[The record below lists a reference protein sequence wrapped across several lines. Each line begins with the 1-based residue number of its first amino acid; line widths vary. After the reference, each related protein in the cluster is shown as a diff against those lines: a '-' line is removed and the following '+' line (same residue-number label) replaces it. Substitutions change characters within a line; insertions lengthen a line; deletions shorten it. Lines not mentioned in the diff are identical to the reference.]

1 MAQLNLVP
9 DPAVVGVQIGLFIV
23 NVAIVKKFY
32 LEPYLR
38 LRANRDTLTTGSHA
52 DAARLL
58 YECDEIAKKVQD
70 SIEEAAATAA
80 SHREAVKATATQ
92 RRAEIIR
99 AAEERARAEV
109 EAVAI
114 RVKNEV
120 AEQRAMLPKC
130 ISELTAELFAATTNY
145 N

>member
-9 DPAVVGVQIGLFIV
+9 DLAVVGVQVGLFVV
-23 NVAIVKKFY
+23 NMATVKKFY

-38 LRANRDTLTTGSHA
+38 LRANRDTLTSGSRA

-58 YECDEIAKKVQD
+58 YECDEIARKVQE
-70 SIEEAAATAA
+70 SIEEAAASAA

-92 RRAEIIR
+92 RRTDIIR
-99 AAEERARAEV
+99 AAEEKARGEV
-109 EAVAI
+109 EAVAT
-114 RVKNEV
+114 RVKSEV
-120 AEQRAMLPKC
+120 AEQRAFLPKC
-130 ISELTAELFAATTNY
+130 VSDLTAELFAATTTN

>member
-23 NVAIVKKFY
+23 NVAIVKKLY

-130 ISELTAELFAATTNY
+130 ISDLTAELFAATTNY

>member
-23 NVAIVKKFY
+23 NVAIVKKLY

-109 EAVAI
+109 EAVAR

-130 ISELTAELFAATTNY
+130 ISDLTAELFAATTNY